1 METKLEPAV
10 DELMKDWR
18 TLGQF
23 YMKPK
28 HFKQGKMSIEGHTNI
43 KVYIYKLVMF
53 FNQIIV
59 NERSTLSKAEM
70 YEQMQTVLDEFC
82 NRMTIQGSN

>member
-43 KVYIYKLVMF
+43 KVYLYKLVMF

-70 YEQMQTVLDEFC
+70 YEQM
-82 NRMTIQGSN
+82 